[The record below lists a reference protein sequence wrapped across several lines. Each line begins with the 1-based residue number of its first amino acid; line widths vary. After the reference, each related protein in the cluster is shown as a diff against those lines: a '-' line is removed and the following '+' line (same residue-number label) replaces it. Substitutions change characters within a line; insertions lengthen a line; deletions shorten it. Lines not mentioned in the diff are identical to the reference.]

1 MIDGQH
7 NDRIAF
13 DKKVN
18 YKREQS
24 NNGPANFASDFV
36 SNRAFA
42 SSHETTSVG
51 FSKWS
56 RRRRSISSASPE
68 ESESPKYAYSSSM
81 LSTTFRCSSSGR
93 RRICSKISA
102 ALMISFCR
110 VGTLRQSATK
120 VGRISTSMPNGD
132 HLNFAMNGVNSERHL
147 LKRSRIST
155 KTCSTGLPL
164 PGCFNASSARRFS
177 STASSGKSESPKY
190 AYSSSILST
199 TFRCSSSGR
208 RRICSKISAALM
220 MSVYRVGRLRQVSFW
235 CHYLKMLASLSG
247 TPLGC
252 SLLVRTNRHRALSI
266 EHPASNLYSAHQ
278 P

>member
-1 MIDGQH
+1 MRQIAIDIITDEDHYDQA
-7 NDRIAF
+7 IPI
-13 DKKVN
+13 
-18 YKREQS
+18 S
-24 NNGPANFASDFV
+24 P
-36 SNRAFA
+36 
-42 SSHETTSVG
+42 TPG
-51 FSKWS
+51 FSRVFRT
-56 RRRRSISSASPE
+56 RR
-68 ESESPKYAYSSSM
+68 ESETVSTV
-81 LSTTFRCSSSGR
+81 LSQ
-93 RRICSKISA
+93 SA
-102 ALMISFCR
+102 AK
-110 VGTLRQSATK
+110 A
-120 VGRISTSMPNGD
+120 GRISTSMPNGD

-235 CHYLKMLASLSG
+235 CHYLNGRSADI
-247 TPLGC
+247 
-252 SLLVRTNRHRALSI
+252 LVCCFADIPVGRACFYKAVRHGDAKRARM
-266 EHPASNLYSAHQ
+266 PAIRQTRMSALQRVNLYSAHQ